1 MATLPF
7 CLAAPFVPHAS
18 RLCVCVCVLRFNFC
32 VFLFSALFFW
42 LSDRHCSLNLMSAL
56 VWLMGICWLTQNTQ
70 RGREH
75 EIAYTPRG
83 HTPHR
88 AKPSNL
94 CNEYSV
100 VYAALSALINEI
112 RKRNI
117 IWWIYCCDYFL
128 PTSASS
134 SSAALGCPK
143 GPATLGVVSFSATLF
158 CFVLPSTLNSLCCL
172 SALCCIS
179 FLSRNFP
186 HVAF

>member
-18 RLCVCVCVLRFNFC
+18 RLCVCVCC
-32 VFLFSALFFW
+32 VSIFVFSCSVFFFFW

-56 VWLMGICWLTQNTQ
+56 AWLMGNCWLTQNTQ

-83 HTPHR
+83 RTPHR

-128 PTSASS
+128 PTSAGS

-143 GPATLGVVSFSATLF
+143 GPATLRAVSLSATLF

-172 SALCCIS
+172 SSLCCIS

>member
-18 RLCVCVCVLRFNFC
+18 RLCVCVAFQFLCFPVLC
-32 VFLFSALFFW
+32 SFFW

-56 VWLMGICWLTQNTQ
+56 AWLMGNCWLTQ

-134 SSAALGCPK
+134 SFAALGCPK
-143 GPATLGVVSFSATLF
+143 GPATLGAVSLSATLF
-158 CFVLPSTLNSLCCL
+158 CFVLPSTLNSLCCR
-172 SALCCIS
+172 SSLCCIS